1 MKQIDL
7 TKVIKKYKSGWLAL
21 SPDYKKV
28 VGHGKTIKRAVYE
41 AQLQGFKDP
50 VLMRAAR
57 SYGPIAP

>member
-7 TKVIKKYKSGWLAL
+7 SKVIKKYTSGWIAL

-28 VGHGKTIKRAVYE
+28 VGHGKTIKKAANE
-41 AQLQGFKDP
+41 AQLQGIKEP
-50 VLMRAAR
+50 ILMRAAR

>member
-7 TKVIKKYKSGWLAL
+7 TRIIKKYTSGWIAL

-28 VGHGKTIKRAVYE
+28 VGHGKTIEKATKE
-41 AQLQGFKDP
+41 ALINEFKDP
-50 VLMRAAR
+50 ILMRGSR